1 MKKILIIGAGFAGL
15 SVAKRLSKSKS
26 DIQVTVIDK
35 KQTFD
40 FLPSLPDCIGRRIKP
55 EFLAY
60 DINEAAQKFKFDYI
74 NDEVVAVDLEENIIQ
89 AALQSFNYDYLI
101 IASGSE
107 TNFYGNE
114 NLRHNACKIDSV
126 EDVAKVINII
136 KSKDFSNYFICGGG
150 YTGVEVATNLRLCLK
165 KLKKKDRR
173 IIIVEHASS
182 VLGPLPEW
190 MKEYVKNNLRKLD
203 IDIFLNSSIEKMEAG
218 SVFVYGNK
226 IFDNAFLIWAAGVK
240 TAEFIQN
247 INAEKNPQG
256 RIKVNSF
263 LRLKHNCFIA
273 GDAAYF
279 PDKKS
284 FLRMGVMFSIYEG
297 RIAAENVLRSIEGK
311 KLKAYKPLDLG
322 YIIPIANNKSC
333 GVVLGFKLKGFIP
346 TVLHF
351 IMCTY
356 RLYGLKN
363 KFGLLRNLFG
373 IK

>member
-15 SVAKRLSKSKS
+15 SAAERFSKSKS
-26 DIQVTVIDK
+26 DINVTVIDK

-55 EFLAY
+55 EFLVY
-60 DINEAAQKFKFDYI
+60 DINEAAKEFKFDYI
-74 NDEVVAVDLEENIIQ
+74 NDEVETVDLERNQIQ
-89 AALQSFNYDYLI
+89 AALQSFDYDYLI

-114 NLRHNACKIDSV
+114 NLRHNAYKIDSV
-126 EDVAKVINII
+126 EDVAKLINII
-136 KSKDFSNYFICGGG
+136 KAKDFSNYFICGGG
-150 YTGVEVATNLRLCLK
+150 YTGVEVATNLKLCLK
-165 KLKKKDRR
+165 KLKKRNRR
-173 IIIVEHASS
+173 VILVEHAPSI
-182 VLGPLPEW
+182 LGPLPEW
-190 MKEYVKNNLRKLD
+190 MKEYVRNNLRKLD
-203 IDIFLNSSIEKMEAG
+203 IEVFLNTSIERVEMG
-218 SVFVYGNK
+218 SVFANGNK

-240 TAEFIQN
+240 TAPFIQS

-263 LRLKHNCFIA
+263 LRLKHNCFVA

-279 PDKKS
+279 ADKKS
-284 FLRMGVMFSIYEG
+284 FLRMAVMFSIYEG
-297 RIAAENVLRSIEGK
+297 RIAAENVLRSIEGRQ
-311 KLKAYKPLDLG
+311 LKAYKPMDLG
-322 YIIPIANNKSC
+322 YIIPMANNRSC